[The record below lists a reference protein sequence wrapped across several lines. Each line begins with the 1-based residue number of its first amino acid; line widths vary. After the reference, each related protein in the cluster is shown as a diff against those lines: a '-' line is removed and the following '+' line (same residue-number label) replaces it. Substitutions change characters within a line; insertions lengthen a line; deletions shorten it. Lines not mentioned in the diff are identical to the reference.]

1 MPQIYLTQRRCAYSR
16 RWLSCASN
24 DGYSPWRHLCHHLMA
39 ITSSSSPGQY
49 VSMWLHLAYVS
60 TQILTDPN
68 PSSTLYLVP
77 LFFLGCVLCCLHT
90 MSITNKIS
98 WFKKLSP
105 VFESLLILSSREND
119 CPLYSFWSLGFSRK
133 AYGITLVRA
142 SVRASHHIRISAH
155 LILMIFCT
163 KLHLVESKKNVPS
176 RCLKKILVCPPGVFW
191 P

>member
-77 LFFLGCVLCCLHT
+77 LFFLDIVFWVLFCLHT

-105 VFESLLILSSREND
+105 YFESLLILSSRED
-119 CPLYSFWSLGFSRK
+119 GCPLYKVIGPPRSSWDLLNSFHP
-133 AYGITLVRA
+133 
-142 SVRASHHIRISAH
+142 SVRAYVRWR
-155 LILMIFCT
+155 
-163 KLHLVESKKNVPS
+163 SKKPIIG
-176 RCLKKILVCPPGVFW
+176 LF
-191 P
+191 